1 MPLFLLLAAAAGLFM
16 LSSKK
21 QPVPSAQ
28 LPQLP
33 QLPAATTSP
42 GIVPTSKPVAP
53 LPVIPDTIVKA
64 INTAMASLD
73 PEVINTL
80 ASQLDKQ
87 GYNQQAADL
96 RAFSKGMMSAM
107 NKA

>member
-1 MPLFLLLAAAAGLFM
+1 MPLFLLLAAAAGLFV

-21 QPVPSAQ
+21 QPAA
-28 LPQLP
+28 QLP

-42 GIVPTSKPVAP
+42 GIIPASKPVAP
-53 LPVIPDTIVKA
+53 LPVIPDTIVQA

-73 PEVINTL
+73 PEAIVTL
-80 ASQLDKQ
+80 ATQLDKQ